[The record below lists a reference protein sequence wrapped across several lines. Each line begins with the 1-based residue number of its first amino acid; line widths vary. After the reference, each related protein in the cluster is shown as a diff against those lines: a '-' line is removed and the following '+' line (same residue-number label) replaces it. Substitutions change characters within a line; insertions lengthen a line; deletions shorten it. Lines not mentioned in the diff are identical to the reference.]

1 MCLALTHAERDD
13 RPISLEISNPQT
25 ISSQKAHT
33 IAHSAVYAVW
43 SLTSADCDIASLP
56 SRSHHGPDASGRPS
70 RSAQSAH
77 SLMLSRLPLASP
89 ACIHRAVRC
98 SSLLHT
104 ARLTVASTATPLAS
118 RAMASAAAPAS
129 ASASAA
135 SALPAGFSLDAR
147 SHSAL
152 SHALSKVLRHTAPS
166 LGLSLDSAGYAVV
179 ADLLALPTFRRLTPQ
194 PTLQALQ
201 YVAAHCPKQRF
212 GIVYEQQWK
221 IRANQG
227 HNAAFAQKLDAAA
240 LLEPLQIGGPMPAVC
255 MHGTSLA
262 GWAAIAASG
271 GLHPMG
277 RSHIHFSSKDF
288 GAADLVSGMRNSS
301 EILISIDLQRC
312 LSWAASPQVKA
323 RNGELQ
329 FFRSAN
335 DVVLTAG
342 VTGLSG
348 YLPSF
353 LFERV
358 EEVIGSG
365 KAANKERRELAGWKR
380 PTEEQWMAQF
390 AHSLAPP
397 AAAEATA
404 APRHGARVAQDL
416 SSGSASD
423 AASVARTRPSRWG
436 PPPTSRPPAN
446 WVVPEHLAHIAAQI
460 VASEP
465 AVAAASASATAA
477 AGASAAR
484 PASNSQ
490 PFEYLVVLDFE
501 ATCDESSNGSR
512 FGPQEVIEF
521 PLVVIDV
528 STGETKATFRRYVTP
543 QVHPKLTPFCT
554 GLTGITNAMVA
565 PESGALPFGTVWTQ
579 VEAFLREQ
587 NLLPPLASSSAA
599 SSSAAAAAAPYR
611 WAFVTCGDWDLRTM
625 LPAQLSLLGVKKHE
639 IPSHYTSWINL
650 KPTFNS
656 FYQPKIEARGMAD
669 MLHKLNLPL
678 VGRHHSGLDDC
689 KNIAQ
694 IVCRMIDDGCTFK
707 LTQQRREKAAATQ
720 AAQDRAGAATPA
732 SVVSFAS
739 QPQPAAAPAPA
750 ASSARGPSALQ
761 SALLRGG
768 NQSRFQ

>member
-1 MCLALTHAERDD
+1 MLARTLLRL
-13 RPISLEISNPQT
+13 S
-25 ISSQKAHT
+25 HT
-33 IAHSAVYAVW
+33 
-43 SLTSADCDIASLP
+43 ASL
-56 SRSHHGPDASGRPS
+56 SVATTGPF
-70 RSAQSAH
+70 SA
-77 SLMLSRLPLASP
+77 
-89 ACIHRAVRC
+89 
-98 SSLLHT
+98 
-104 ARLTVASTATPLAS
+104 
-118 RAMASAAAPAS
+118 RAMSAS
-129 ASASAA
+129 ASASNAG
-135 SALPAGFSLDAR
+135 ALPASFTLDAR

-166 LGLSLDSAGYAVV
+166 LGLSLDSAGYARVD
-179 ADLLALPTFRRLTPQ
+179 DLLALPTFRRLTPQ
-194 PTLQALQ
+194 PNLQSLQ
-201 YVAAHCPKQRF
+201 FVAAHCPKQRF
-212 GIVYEQQWK
+212 GLVHDNNEWK

-227 HNAAFAQKLDAAA
+227 HNAAFAGKLDAAA
-240 LLEPLQIGGPMPAVC
+240 LLEPLQIGGPLPAVC
-255 MHGTSLA
+255 IHGTTRT
-262 GWAAIAASG
+262 GWAAISASG

-277 RSHIHFSSKDF
+277 RSHIHFSSKEF

-301 EILISIDLQRC
+301 EILIALDLSRC
-312 LSWAASPQVKA
+312 LSWAASSQVKA

-342 VTGLSG
+342 VSGLSG

-358 EEVIGSG
+358 EEVSGSG
-365 KAANKERRELAGWKR
+365 PAANKQRRELAGWQR

-397 AAAEATA
+397 AAAEAAA
-404 APRHGARVAQDL
+404 APRRGARVVPDL
-416 SSGSASD
+416 SSASE
-423 AASVARTRPSRWG
+423 AARPSRWG

-446 WVVPEHLAHIAAQI
+446 WVVPAHLAHIAEAI
-460 VASEP
+460 AAEPAKP
-465 AVAAASASATAA
+465 AVAASAFATSSA
-477 AGASAAR
+477 AGAGAASAAR
-484 PASNSQ
+484 PAAATSQ

-521 PLVVIDV
+521 PLVVIEV
-528 STGETKATFRRYVTP
+528 ATGETKAIFRRYVTP
-543 QVHPKLTPFCT
+543 QVHPKLTAFCT

-587 NLLPPLASSSAA
+587 NLLPPLTSSSASSPSTA
-599 SSSAAAAAAPYR
+599 STAPPHR

-639 IPSHYTSWINL
+639 IPLHYTGWINL

-656 FYQPKIEARGMAD
+656 FYQPRIDARGMTD
-669 MLHKLNLPL
+669 MLNKLNLPL

-707 LTQQRREKAAATQ
+707 LTQQHRRDKAAAAH
-720 AAQDRAGAATPA
+720 AAQERDGGAPAAA
-732 SVVSFAS
+732 SVVSFAA
-739 QPQPAAAPAPA
+739 QPQPAAASAPA

-761 SALLRGG
+761 SALLRGA
-768 NQSRFQ
+768 NQSSRFQ